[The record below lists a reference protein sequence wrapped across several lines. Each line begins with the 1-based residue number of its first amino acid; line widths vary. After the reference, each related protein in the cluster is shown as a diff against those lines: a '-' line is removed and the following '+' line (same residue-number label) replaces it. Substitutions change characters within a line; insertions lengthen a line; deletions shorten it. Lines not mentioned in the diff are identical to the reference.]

1 MMQTSTQKA
10 SSSAGCVSSKVATRL
25 FMPWQSAG
33 SGGSELVFLGKAEN
47 RTAKKK
53 QDAQPILGL
62 RLE

>member
-1 MMQTSTQKA
+1 M
-10 SSSAGCVSSKVATRL
+10 